1 MEQATATTS
10 NRRNDMT
17 YADLTAADTAADVR
31 ADFEAFYASLTIT
44 EQRVLRENP
53 TTDISDLLATLEGD
67 LT

>member
-1 MEQATATTS
+1 
-10 NRRNDMT
+10 MT

-53 TTDISDLLATLEGD
+53 TTDISDLLATLDGD